1 MKENLLTLYN
11 QFRSPLLE
19 SFVSPK
25 DFLSES
31 MVRKIT
37 SKKKTDILNDNDFQI
52 KFEDF
57 KSMNRYIEEE
67 SGSYGIESFK
77 EENDFGNKRYWGY
90 YKTLFSSDIKE
101 YCYTDKFGNTVGLWI
116 ADTNGYIEE
125 EGLEDDYSETEV
137 PDGILL
143 EMWINS
149 YGEDTTK
156 YMIIDPDFKN
166 IECQMLPY
174 KFISYKDIKW
184 RFMDRLM
191 RFIKSFE
198 NYFLVNYNET
208 SILEQNG
215 QEMEPSTSN
224 LNNLLTTKLFPEI
237 SRNI

>member
-77 EENDFGNKRYWGY
+77 EEMI
-90 YKTLFSSDIKE
+90 LIISDIGDIIRLFFHLLASKSIVILTNLE
-101 YCYTDKFGNTVGLWI
+101 TLSDYGL
-116 ADTNGYIEE
+116 
-125 EGLEDDYSETEV
+125 
-137 PDGILL
+137 PIL
-143 EMWINS
+143 M
-149 YGEDTTK
+149 
-156 YMIIDPDFKN
+156 
-166 IECQMLPY
+166 
-174 KFISYKDIKW
+174 DI
-184 RFMDRLM
+184 
-191 RFIKSFE
+191 
-198 NYFLVNYNET
+198 
-208 SILEQNG
+208 
-215 QEMEPSTSN
+215 
-224 LNNLLTTKLFPEI
+224 
-237 SRNI
+237 